1 MCTPLTG
8 VRQPEQKLFVAVDGG
23 EKKGKELQP
32 SNGWTEKLL
41 GTVTVRCG
49 ATVLRVYM
57 QGKGHTL
64 DLKELRIVPLEKSEL
79 KPVDIM
85 RRLWR

>member
-1 MCTPLTG
+1 MCTPLAG
-8 VRQPEQKLFVAVDGG
+8 VRQPEQKLFVAVDE
-23 EKKGKELQP
+23 EKKRERNYSLPMVGRKA
-32 SNGWTEKLL
+32 LL

-64 DLKELRIVPLEKSEL
+64 DLKELRIVPLRS
-79 KPVDIM
+79 
-85 RRLWR
+85 RN